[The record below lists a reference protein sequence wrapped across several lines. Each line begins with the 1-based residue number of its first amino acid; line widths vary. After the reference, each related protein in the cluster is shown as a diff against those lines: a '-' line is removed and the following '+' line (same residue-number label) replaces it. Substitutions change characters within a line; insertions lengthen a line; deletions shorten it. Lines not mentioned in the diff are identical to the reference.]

1 LCLFFRPAEIGTIDN
16 PLIRASLGTMTIG
29 QDLSPLTL
37 PLISNVINP
46 PNQLTCSLTVENKT
60 YIPHAIYYSSE
71 GFDFL
76 DNFDS
81 NDNVYLDMAY
91 LPECAYQY
99 SAKMSENSTGNKLH
113 FNVIEKEV
121 TVGPINKIDTRPSQT
136 FCKIVPNPSREN
148 ATLIIDSAGE
158 DEVSV
163 SIYAMNGNAQ

>member
-1 LCLFFRPAEIGTIDN
+1 
-16 PLIRASLGTMTIG
+16 
-29 QDLSPLTL
+29 
-37 PLISNVINP
+37 
-46 PNQLTCSLTVENKT
+46 
-60 YIPHAIYYSSE
+60 
-71 GFDFL
+71 
-76 DNFDS
+76 
-81 NDNVYLDMAY
+81 
-91 LPECAYQY
+91 
-99 SAKMSENSTGNKLH
+99 LH